1 MAHIASNAIAAALVF
16 LASQSAALSDEVRTK
31 DVELQAR
38 SKTEI
43 LEGSMAPVSARLIEI
58 PKNDRSIQ
66 VVATKVGWVSSITFR
81 SPDGKRCAF
90 TDLSI
95 GSPDFE
101 LRPEGGTI
109 HVYPKLTGTATNLN
123 VSVVG
128 SRDIKTFVLKADTRK
143 VDIQTDVVM
152 DCPLG

>member
-1 MAHIASNAIAAALVF
+1 
-16 LASQSAALSDEVRTK
+16 
-31 DVELQAR
+31 
-38 SKTEI
+38 
-43 LEGSMAPVSARLIEI
+43 MAPVSARLIEI